1 MLVRRL
7 LRPVGFAVVL
17 AGLVVLAFGGGA
29 LLRATLGSSPA
40 VASAE
45 GGMDAATVANRA
57 ATIDGA
63 AVGEVLV
70 NDEVVM
76 RLRATL
82 GGLSPGER
90 AMVVASRLL
99 AWINDPEHYELSVLE
114 MSGSMATIN
123 AGASSIVTVGVDDA
137 APINSTALSL
147 ANDWRN
153 NINIVLGLQ
162 LAPSEVTEIVEVTT
176 PAEGTAPAEGPGEQ
190 AAPAEWVPSEPYRD
204 KIVPILSVLEG
215 VRIGAARVSGPA
227 SKVREVKAVA
237 QLETHFSEY
246 LEMQDSGPR
255 PGRRGQRARRPETLE
270 SPGGG
275 TQMTITRNMSRITVL
290 FVVWAFV
297 LGIAIGPQPAR
308 SVDLSGALGDL
319 VKIFGVGWVVSH
331 FSGDIDHAIN
341 KLLAQ
346 KEAGGDRGADEG
358 RPHHP
363 SRVRRRNGCWRGPGH
378 GARAAGEQGAGSR

>member
-29 LLRATLGSSPA
+29 FLRATLGSSPA

-63 AVGEVLV
+63 AVGEVLI

-162 LAPSEVTEIVEVTT
+162 LAPSEVTEIVEGTT
-176 PAEGTAPAEGPGEQ
+176 PAEGAAPAEGTAPAEGPGEQ

-246 LEMQDSGPR
+246 LEIDVYVPITTET
-255 PGRRGQRARRPETLE
+255 PGKTLDRVQGVGV
-270 SPGGG
+270 S
-275 TQMTITRNMSRITVL
+275 
-290 FVVWAFV
+290 
-297 LGIAIGPQPAR
+297 
-308 SVDLSGALGDL
+308 ALGDL
-319 VKIFGVGWVVSH
+319 
-331 FSGDIDHAIN
+331 
-341 KLLAQ
+341 KL
-346 KEAGGDRGADEG
+346 
-358 RPHHP
+358 
-363 SRVRRRNGCWRGPGH
+363 
-378 GARAAGEQGAGSR
+378 

>member
-29 LLRATLGSSPA
+29 FLRATLGSSPA

-162 LAPSEVTEIVEVTT
+162 LAPSEVTEIVEGTT
-176 PAEGTAPAEGPGEQ
+176 PAEGPGEQ

-246 LEMQDSGPR
+246 LEIDVYVPITTET
-255 PGRRGQRARRPETLE
+255 PGKTLDRVQGVGV
-270 SPGGG
+270 S
-275 TQMTITRNMSRITVL
+275 
-290 FVVWAFV
+290 
-297 LGIAIGPQPAR
+297 
-308 SVDLSGALGDL
+308 ALGDL
-319 VKIFGVGWVVSH
+319 
-331 FSGDIDHAIN
+331 
-341 KLLAQ
+341 KL
-346 KEAGGDRGADEG
+346 
-358 RPHHP
+358 
-363 SRVRRRNGCWRGPGH
+363 
-378 GARAAGEQGAGSR
+378 